1 MVATEF
7 VKTVLENKTFVVR
20 IKQSRTAPNKFENEN
35 DFEPNGNDNRIKF
48 LKERYQ
54 RTLGTVFYSVPSG
67 AMEKYKNTVFTFM
80 KNYDFN
86 SDLIRAKFKD
96 EFFDSKEP
104 FYINFPYIFSTAY
117 ELNNRFDWNNNDYT
131 EMLSEGEPRGE
142 ERVRTFYALIEVL
155 KLYELYGNASKWPIM
170 LWDEYYEDGTPVTLN
185 WELITRNYGTTVY
198 TKDLLTESESVI
210 TSSEQMI
217 TKGK

>member
-1 MVATEF
+1 
-7 VKTVLENKTFVVR
+7 
-20 IKQSRTAPNKFENEN
+20 
-35 DFEPNGNDNRIKF
+35 
-48 LKERYQ
+48 
-54 RTLGTVFYSVPSG
+54 
-67 AMEKYKNTVFTFM
+67 
-80 KNYDFN
+80 
-86 SDLIRAKFKD
+86 
-96 EFFDSKEP
+96 
-104 FYINFPYIFSTAY
+104 
-117 ELNNRFDWNNNDYT
+117 
-131 EMLSEGEPRGE
+131 MLSEGQPRGE